1 LDIDAFDFVLPK
13 HLIAQKSVY
22 PADKSRMLFISDNV
36 IKDHTT
42 MDLAKLLKP
51 GDLIVVN
58 NTKVINSRIIGLLK
72 LKTLPITML
81 DESSEGV
88 WEALVKGSKKLKV
101 GDKVK
106 LPNNICIN
114 VKKKGERGLI
124 YFDVHMSKLEFIEY
138 LNLNGELPLPPYIK
152 VNDTNQSEINYQ
164 TLFAKNYGA
173 VAAPTAGLH
182 FTENLKNNL
191 CNNKIDIV
199 EITLHV
205 GSGTFLP
212 VEVSDI
218 SKHIMHNEF
227 YQIDKDTADK
237 INKTKAAGGRVIA
250 VGTTV
255 LRALESSIKGD
266 KIQPYSGNTNIF
278 ISPGYKVRSSDY
290 LLTNFHLP
298 KSTLFILTCAYAGI
312 EKMHDAYKHAIE
324 EGYRFYS
331 LGDACLIK
339 KANQ

>member
-1 LDIDAFDFVLPK
+1 MDIDAFDFKLPK

-36 IKDHTT
+36 IEDYITL
-42 MDLAKLLKP
+42 DLTRLLNP

-58 NTKVINSRIIGLLK
+58 NTKVINSRVIGLLN
-72 LKTLPITML
+72 LKALSITML
-81 DESSEGV
+81 DESSEGI
-88 WEALVKGSKKLKV
+88 WKALVKGSKKLKI
-101 GDKVK
+101 GDEVK
-106 LPNNICIN
+106 LPNNLYIN
-114 VKKKGERGLI
+114 VKKKGERGLV
-124 YFDVHMSKLEFIEY
+124 YFEVHMRKVEFIEY
-138 LNLNGELPLPPYIK
+138 LNINGELPLPPYIK
-152 VNDTNQSEINYQ
+152 VNDKNLSKINYQ

-182 FTENLKNNL
+182 FTENLRNTL
-191 CNNKIDIV
+191 CNSNIDIV

-212 VEVSDI
+212 IEVNDI

-227 YQIDKDTADK
+227 YEIDKHTADK
-237 INKTKAAGGRVIA
+237 INKTKAAGGRIIA

-255 LRALESSIKGD
+255 LRALESSMKDGNIK
-266 KIQPYSGNTNIF
+266 PYSGNTNIF
-278 ISPGYKVRSSDY
+278 ISPDYKVRSTDY

-298 KSTLFILTCAYAGI
+298 KSTLFILACAYAGTEI
-312 EKMHDAYKHAIE
+312 MHKAYKHAIE
-324 EGYRFYS
+324 KNYRFYS

-339 KANQ
+339 KANL

>member
-1 LDIDAFDFVLPK
+1 MDIDAFDFKLPK

-22 PADKSRMLFISDNV
+22 PADKSRMLFITDNV
-36 IKDHTT
+36 IEDYITL
-42 MDLAKLLKP
+42 DLTKLLNP

-58 NTKVINSRIIGLLK
+58 NTKVINSRVIGLLN
-72 LKTLPITML
+72 LKALSITML
-81 DESSEGV
+81 DESSEGI
-88 WEALVKGSKKLKV
+88 WKALVKGSKKLKI
-101 GDKVK
+101 GDEVK
-106 LPNNICIN
+106 LPNTLYIN
-114 VKKKGERGLI
+114 VKKKGERGLV
-124 YFDVHMSKLEFIEY
+124 YFEVHMSKVEFIEY
-138 LNLNGELPLPPYIK
+138 LNINGELPLPSYIK
-152 VNDTNQSEINYQ
+152 VNDKNLSKINYQ

-191 CNNKIDIV
+191 CNRNIDIV

-212 VEVSDI
+212 IEVNDI

-227 YQIDKDTADK
+227 YEIDKYTADK
-237 INKTKAAGGRVIA
+237 INKTKAAGGKIIA

-255 LRALESSIKGD
+255 LRALESSMKGD
-266 KIQPYSGNTNIF
+266 NIKPYSGNTNIF
-278 ISPGYKVRSSDY
+278 ISPDYKVRSTDY

-312 EKMHDAYKHAIE
+312 EKMHHAYKHAIE